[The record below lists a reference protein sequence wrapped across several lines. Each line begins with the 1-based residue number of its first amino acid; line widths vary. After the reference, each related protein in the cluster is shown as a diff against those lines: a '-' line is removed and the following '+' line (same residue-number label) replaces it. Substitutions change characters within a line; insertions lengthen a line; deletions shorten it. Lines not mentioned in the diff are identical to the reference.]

1 MRTGRACSPAD
12 NEPVPS
18 DPADEP
24 LAAAVDEL
32 YGADP
37 EAFLDRRTAL
47 VKQARADGAGAVAKQ
62 IAALRKPTR
71 SAAAINRLSRTD
83 PAAIGRLLDLGEQ
96 WRAAE
101 KTVDAQQIRE
111 LTRRRR
117 RLIDDLAQAAFTA
130 ADESNPSSAV
140 RDELVATLTAALSD
154 ETVAGEVERGV
165 LVKPARWEGFGIG
178 GPELTLVTGGS
189 SGSTAGR
196 PTHQPAGARPSAGAH
211 PSAGP
216 ATPRARPTPAERRAT
231 REAEQQAQA
240 ERAARAELEAA
251 KAREAAVAA
260 ARQAVDEAED
270 NLVLA
275 TDTEQAR
282 VDRVRELEED
292 LAGARRA
299 VDEARRE
306 VRRAEIAQRRA
317 RDALRRL
324 EPDS

>member
-83 PAAIGRLLDLGEQ
+83 PAAIGRLLGLGEQ

-130 ADESNPSSAV
+130 AGESNPSSAV
-140 RDELVATLTAALSD
+140 RDEVVATLTAALSD

-196 PTHQPAGARPSAGAH
+196 PTHQPAGAH

-216 ATPRARPTPAERRAT
+216 ATPRARPTPAERRAA

-240 ERAARAELEAA
+240 DRTARAELAAA

-282 VDRVRELEED
+282 VDRVHELEED

>member
-1 MRTGRACSPAD
+1 M
-12 NEPVPS
+12 PS

-83 PAAIGRLLDLGEQ
+83 PAAIGRLLGLGEQ

-130 ADESNPSSAV
+130 AGESNPSSAV
-140 RDELVATLTAALSD
+140 RDEVVATLTAALSD

-196 PTHQPAGARPSAGAH
+196 PTHQPAGAH

-216 ATPRARPTPAERRAT
+216 ATPRARPTPAERRAA

-240 ERAARAELEAA
+240 DRTARAELAAA

-282 VDRVRELEED
+282 VDRVHELEED

>member
-83 PAAIGRLLDLGEQ
+83 PAAIGRLLGLGEQ

-140 RDELVATLTAALSD
+140 RDEVVATLTAALSD

-196 PTHQPAGARPSAGAH
+196 PTHQPAGAH

-216 ATPRARPTPAERRAT
+216 ATPRARPTPAERRAA

-240 ERAARAELEAA
+240 DRTARAELAAA

-282 VDRVRELEED
+282 VDRVHELEED